1 MRINFAR
8 SFGVTV
14 LAACV
19 VGRVDR
25 ALIDYYRISLD
36 FLSASTRPLP
46 DGSNAARLNG
56 QGAVSVT
63 DSEAEVADRP
73 LDTFL
78 SPAPP
83 FEDSLQAK
91 YLGSL
96 RDDVI
101 AELGAPFMS
110 SVDASGSRTEYH
122 FCEETAWARFTY
134 VDDRVVEVDDDV
146 FHCCPVEVS
155 LPWAIQQIGDGLTC
169 ADVMRLNGRPD
180 FSRDEE
186 WFYSGRSG
194 SHGLRIVFINGIVCS
209 TSDLPPQ
216 WCVPPTTLE

>member
-8 SFGVTV
+8 SFGVAL

-19 VGRVDR
+19 IGRVDR
-25 ALIDYYRISLD
+25 ALINFYMISLD
-36 FLSASTRPLP
+36 SLSASTRPLP
-46 DGSNAARLNG
+46 DSSNAARLNG
-56 QGAVSVT
+56 HGAVAAT
-63 DSEAEVADRP
+63 DSEAEVAGRP
-73 LDTFL
+73 IDTHL

-83 FEDSLQAK
+83 FEDSLQAT
-91 YLGSL
+91 YLGNL

-101 AELGAPFMS
+101 AELGPPFMS
-110 SVDASGSRTEYH
+110 SVDASGPRSEYY

-134 VDDRVVEVDDDV
+134 VDDRVVAIDDDV
-146 FHCCPVEVS
+146 YHCCQVEDS
-155 LPWAIQQIGDGLTC
+155 LHWAIQQIDHGLTC

-194 SHGLRIVFINGIVCS
+194 SHGLKVIFVNGVVCS